1 MNIFIKL
8 ILDLFAIASIFVLAL
23 SLPEKKRRKRIF
35 YTRVSLCI
43 YFVGIIGFYSAKC
56 IVNDVNTAYYLSN
69 ISIIFQLF
77 SFIYLCFLKLKFQKT
92 KPSELGIGSRN
103 GR

>member
-8 ILDLFAIASIFVLAL
+8 ILDLFAIASIFVLVL
-23 SLPEKKRRKRIF
+23 SLPDKKRKKRFF

-43 YFVGIIGFYSAKC
+43 YLVGIIGFYSAKC
-56 IVNDVNTAYYLSN
+56 IVNDVKTAYYLSN

-77 SFIYLCFLKLKFQKT
+77 SFIYL
-92 KPSELGIGSRN
+92 
-103 GR
+103 